1 MCVCVERTGRQKVG
15 LSQEG
20 PCPHLPTLPH
30 TLVHNHTHMYTH
42 TTTHVHTCTH
52 MRVHMYT
59 QPHVY
64 THTCGHTC
72 THIHIHPC
80 AHLHTCTHIHTH
92 VHAHTHT
99 EAHRALS
106 FPISPTMARTSLL
119 LSLEAPSRPQR
130 VTLRPSMTL
139 GLRNVGASPGQ
150 GVGEKGC
157 APPGCPPGATVAS
170 SVRQG
175 NTVRCWRLRR
185 VTGGDSSPEAAL
197 LQEG

>member
-30 TLVHNHTHMYTH
+30 TLIHNHTHMYTH
-42 TTTHVHTCTH
+42 TTTHVHTRTHVH
-52 MRVHMYT
+52 MRAHEHT
-59 QPHVY
+59 QPHMY
-64 THTCGHTC
+64 THTCTHMYMYTHTPMC
-72 THIHIHPC
+72 TFTHMYTH
-80 AHLHTCTHIHTH
+80 ARVHT
-92 VHAHTHT
+92 HTHT
-99 EAHRALS
+99 EAHRAVS
-106 FPISPTMARTSLL
+106 FPILPAMARASLL
-119 LSLEAPSRPQR
+119 LFLEAPPRPQR

-139 GLRNVGASPGQ
+139 GPRNVGASPGQ

-157 APPGCPPGATVAS
+157 GPPGYPPGAAVAS
-170 SVRQG
+170 SVRKG
-175 NTVRCWRLRR
+175 NTVRGWRLRR